1 MHLDLARFVLA
12 RADGLAQEVRR
23 LTKRALRHHRLTLAL
38 GVEIGLRLRG
48 EVGLRLPLTRQ
59 VLAELPFPLRLA
71 EPPKAICK
79 PNEPG
84 LQDRAEIAS

>member
-1 MHLDLARFVLA
+1 MRFVLA

-38 GVEIGLRLRG
+38 GVEIGLCLRG

-59 VLAELPFPLRLA
+59 MLAQLPFPLRLA
-71 EPPKAICK
+71 KPPKIFGIDK
-79 PNEPG
+79 PTV
-84 LQDRAEIAS
+84 L